1 MNLFNNIFK
10 FIDNTKIKTHLM
22 PILFVSDIPTTY
34 LNIIDYNIFCI
45 RLFIHS
51 YNDTLLLIMKMYN
64 LSKIVAMSFL
74 IKYTDLINLYILDKN
89 ILFDI
94 LKRNLEIINLIHN
107 NTLCR
112 YNICSID
119 LDILNYC
126 IQKEKIF
133 FLNFL
138 KIKEKNKLL
147 SSIAHENNSNRI
159 DILYSFLFKNI
170 NIQSINNS
178 DINYDDR
185 SELFRLIKHLKFKCG
200 INEIPHFTVNNTKI
214 IDTDTSELLIY
225 LLINIHIDIYRS
237 KSQMVI
243 CSKSIKN
250 LIIDTFKNS
259 DFNNC
264 IKRTCFIDP
273 NNYINIYNILEF
285 ICHSHSKFIHIII
298 DEDIYSEFIE
308 KVIDILK
315 SIKKEYILYNLIKF
329 NFNY

>member
-1 MNLFNNIFK
+1 MNLLNNIFK

-22 PILFVSDIPTTY
+22 PILFVSDIPNTY
-34 LNIIDYNIFCI
+34 LNVIDYNIFCI
-45 RLFIHS
+45 RLFQHN
-51 YNDTLLLIMKMYN
+51 YNDALLLIMKMYN

-107 NTLCR
+107 NTVCR

-119 LDILNYC
+119 LDILSSY
-126 IQKEKIF
+126 IKKEKVF

-138 KIKEKNKLL
+138 KIKEKKQLL
-147 SSIAHENNSNRI
+147 SSITHENSSNRV

-170 NIQSINNS
+170 NIHNINSS

-185 SELFRLIKHLKFKCG
+185 SELFRLIKYLKFKCG
-200 INEIPHFTVNNTKI
+200 INEIPNFTVNNTKI
-214 IDTDTSELLIY
+214 IDTNISELLIY

-237 KSQMVI
+237 KSQMII

-250 LIIDTFKNS
+250 LIIDTFQNS

-264 IKRTCFIDP
+264 IKRACFIEPD
-273 NNYINIYNILEF
+273 NYANFYNILEF
-285 ICHSHSKFIHIII
+285 ICYSHSKFIHIII
-298 DEDIYSEFIE
+298 DNEIYSEFIE
-308 KVIDILK
+308 NIIDILK
-315 SIKKEYILYNLIKF
+315 SIKKEYILYNLIKI
-329 NFNY
+329 